1 MALAFPIS
9 VTLHLLGV
17 GQMKKFHASCL
28 FVSMLLS
35 LQACSSRPDAASVKK
50 STAVSTQQASQ
61 STTNGTVS
69 GQNSSN
75 ANTNVDVAQLQ
86 AKQAALETEKAEL
99 LAQKSS
105 LANQGSAFSQ
115 YNASTVPTAMFGDFM
130 ADAEALPVAVDQ
142 AKIDA
147 IVQAAMDM
155 DFDALQKAIE
165 DLLADIEALA
175 ADLQAQ
181 IDDLEAQI
189 AAAS

>member
-1 MALAFPIS
+1 
-9 VTLHLLGV
+9 
-17 GQMKKFHASCL
+17 
-28 FVSMLLS
+28 MLLS
-35 LQACSSRPDAASVKK
+35 LQACSARPDAASVKK
-50 STAVSTQQASQ
+50 STPASAQQASPG
-61 STTNGTVS
+61 TTSGTVS
-69 GQNSSN
+69 GQSSSNAN

-86 AKQAALETEKAEL
+86 AKQAALETEKSEL
-99 LAQKSS
+99 LSQKSS
-105 LANQGSAFSQ
+105 LANQGSAFAQ
-115 YNASTVPTAMFGDFM
+115 YNANTVPTAMFGDFM